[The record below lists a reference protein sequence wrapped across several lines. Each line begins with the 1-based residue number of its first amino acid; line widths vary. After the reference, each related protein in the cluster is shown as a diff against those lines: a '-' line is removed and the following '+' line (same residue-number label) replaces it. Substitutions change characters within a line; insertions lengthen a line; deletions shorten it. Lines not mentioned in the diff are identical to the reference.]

1 MNQEKLIELLDKYK
15 KGELSQEEKI
25 VFAQWLHTLGKDIA
39 DPLPTEI
46 EEKEW
51 TKTNWDKLLTN
62 LDVQDIQTVPT
73 QIPSYFRWWAAA
85 SILLVAGL
93 TVWYYMSSTTKNTST
108 ISQVEITR
116 LIEKINNTTQVIS
129 IVLEDNSSVLLQ
141 PGSTLK
147 YPTNFESTQREVFL
161 TGEAFFQVA
170 RNPEKPFLV
179 YTGDIITKVLGTS
192 FTIKAYEK
200 SSSIQVS
207 VKTGKVSVY
216 KTVDQQ
222 KKSDSEN
229 AQSNAVVLTPN
240 QQAVYHRESKE
251 LTKSLVDNP
260 QVIDT
265 KEATHQLVF
274 QNKPLTEVF
283 DTLEEAYGVE
293 ISYDQHVLAGCTFT
307 ADLSDNSTLQ
317 DKLTIIC
324 KTMSGSFQVTDTMI
338 VITSTGCN

>member
-25 VFAQWLHTLGKDIA
+25 VFAQWFHMLGKDIA
-39 DPLPTEI
+39 DPLPTEA

-51 TKTNWDKLLTN
+51 TKTNWNKLLTN
-62 LDVQDIQTVPT
+62 LDVQNIQTVPT
-73 QIPSYFRWWAAA
+73 QTPSYFRWWVAA
-85 SILLVAGL
+85 SILLIAGL
-93 TVWYYMSSTTKNTST
+93 TLWYYKSSDTENTSV
-108 ISQVEITR
+108 ISQIESMR
-116 LIEKINNTTQVIS
+116 LIEKTNNTAQVIS
-129 IVLEDNSSVLLQ
+129 LALEDSSTVLLQ

-147 YPTNFESTQREVFL
+147 YPTNFESEQREVFL

-222 KKSDSEN
+222 KKPDAEN
-229 AQSNAVVLTPN
+229 AQTNALILTPN
-240 QQAVYHRESKE
+240 QQAVYHLESKE

-260 QVIDT
+260 QVLDT
-265 KEATHQLVF
+265 KNATQQLVF

-283 DTLEEAYGVE
+283 AALEEVYGVD
-293 ISYDQHVLAGCTFT
+293 ISYDRHVLAGCTFT

-338 VITSTGCN
+338 VITSKGCN